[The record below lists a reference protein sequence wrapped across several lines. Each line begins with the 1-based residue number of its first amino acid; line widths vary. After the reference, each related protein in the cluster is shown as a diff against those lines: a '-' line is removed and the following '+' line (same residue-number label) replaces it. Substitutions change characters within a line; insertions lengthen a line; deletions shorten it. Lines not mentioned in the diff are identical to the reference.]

1 MLYNSDMDSASLKK
15 MIDFQNDYSGGLISP
30 EISVEMDGTFSLTWY
45 GENGSLIIAFPS
57 EKEEVEYSYLGKNG
71 DSDFGEFEVDN
82 RDVFEL
88 LRKKAGIESLIKT
101 QNLKRK

>member
-15 MIDFQNDYSGGLISP
+15 MIDFQNDISGGLITP

-57 EKEEVEYSYLGKNG
+57 EKEVEYSYLGKNG

-82 RDVFEL
+82 KDVFEL

-101 QNLKRK
+101 QILKRKK